1 MGKAK
6 NLLLITSIALV
17 LIGIIY
23 AMASQQVFG
32 ESVRIDAQLVE
43 FVPEE
48 CTVTYASRG
57 VYADIE
63 FKCDNSGNII
73 DKTYLNL
80 VARGVYEG
88 SKASYRISMKNMSD
102 FSLVV
107 DEYRL
112 EVDPDNRSLAD
123 LIYFSGS
130 VKISRN
136 NNEFYDSLGSFE
148 MVGLEELDD
157 KLTSIME
164 YIKIDAGETVVL
176 EVSQQFD
183 KDRNRFIGK
192 SGLTYSL
199 KPVFIQYFPSMDE
212 SRIALGDSDGKV

>member
-1 MGKAK
+1 
-6 NLLLITSIALV
+6 
-17 LIGIIY
+17 
-23 AMASQQVFG
+23 
-32 ESVRIDAQLVE
+32 
-43 FVPEE
+43 
-48 CTVTYASRG
+48 
-57 VYADIE
+57 
-63 FKCDNSGNII
+63 
-73 DKTYLNL
+73 
-80 VARGVYEG
+80 
-88 SKASYRISMKNMSD
+88 MSD
-102 FSLVV
+102 FSLVI

-112 EVDPDNRSLAD
+112 EIDPDNRSLAD

-183 KDRNRFIGK
+183 KDKNRFIGK